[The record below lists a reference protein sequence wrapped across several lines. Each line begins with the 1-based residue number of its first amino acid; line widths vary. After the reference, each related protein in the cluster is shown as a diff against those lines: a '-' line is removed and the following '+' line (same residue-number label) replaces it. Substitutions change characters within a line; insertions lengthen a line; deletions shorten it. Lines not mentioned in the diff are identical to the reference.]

1 MKRILLTELVK
12 HNVARKAPQVPR
24 WKRSLWILKKKGDKW
39 VYWRL
44 LASLEHHS
52 KPLWGVMWDKTL
64 AINTIC
70 CSIGNEWQMFTKRK
84 FHILFLKSA
93 MHSNIFPL
101 RQSGCNIL
109 QRPKIHQ
116 ELTTNIKYW
125 RASEHHS
132 NKFILNES
140 KEKIQ
145 TPQKVSPLQARWHAA
160 ERNFTV
166 CCIFHFCGTMQHL
179 LAFHLRVFQGALFHT
194 SSIPTISCKHIESK
208 CAHIVCTTAVP
219 TIEYWKLQK
228 IRSSF
233 SFYAESY
240 N

>member
-1 MKRILLTELVK
+1 MNGKCS
-12 HNVARKAPQVPR
+12 RKE
-24 WKRSLWILKKKGDKW
+24 S
-39 VYWRL
+39 
-44 LASLEHHS
+44 S
-52 KPLWGVMWDKTL
+52 
-64 AINTIC
+64 IC
-70 CSIGNEWQMFTKRK
+70 YFSSQQCTPTF
-84 FHILFLKSA
+84 FF
-93 MHSNIFPL
+93 L

-132 NKFILNES
+132 NKFILNEL

-208 CAHIVCTTAVP
+208 CAHIVCTTAAP
-219 TIEYWKLQK
+219 TIVLETTKNPKFFLILCRELQL
-228 IRSSF
+228 SAQSTTVMM
-233 SFYAESY
+233 A
-240 N
+240 